1 MPMSSS
7 EYVTLCYDNYP
18 DQREFVFSM
27 KGRPFAMLSTQKLPV
42 PTTSLIDFNLVSE
55 LGLKM
60 SDLQC
65 SKFSYGGQ
73 KFRVLGKISQTVQT
87 ITNGMIS
94 GTVHMRA
101 SVVEGLRTV
110 FDSHG
115 IAGKKF
121 SELLTRKVSHTTPT
135 ASPKPSTPSSTRS
148 RGSKSPTATT
158 PSTTRSSKGPAA
170 DAPKISG
177 PSMTRSSTPSS
188 PPGFPS
194 VPQYHR
200 PDVTCTEPDV
210 PMNKPPPG
218 YVRTLQLKP
227 VKSRNKSWHQG
238 RVVEIRRE
246 GRACVEVIW
255 PDGSLYAAYCKFPW
269 LELEVNDVVLFHDR
283 DLSSDDEAQIYVVYN
298 EEEVDQLKARG
309 VEIPDLPPEMF
320 PNGYYG

>member
-1 MPMSSS
+1 MSSS

-42 PTTSLIDFNLVSE
+42 PTTSLIDFTLVSE

-121 SELLTRKVSHTTPT
+121 SELLTRKVSHISPP
-135 ASPKPSTPSSTRS
+135 ASPKPSTPRSTRS
-148 RGSKSPTATT
+148 KGSKSPTATT
-158 PSTTRSSKGPAA
+158 PSTTRSSMGPTT
-170 DAPKISG
+170 
-177 PSMTRSSTPSS
+177 PSATRSSTPSS

-194 VPQYHR
+194 VPQYYR
-200 PDVTCTEPDV
+200 PDVTEPEPDI

-218 YVRTLQLKP
+218 YERTLQLKP
-227 VKSRNKSWHQG
+227 DKSRSRSWHQG
-238 RVVEIRRE
+238 RVVKITRS
-246 GRACVEVIW
+246 GRTCVEVIW
-255 PDGSLYAAYCKFPW
+255 PRS
-269 LELEVNDVVLFHDR
+269 
-283 DLSSDDEAQIYVVYN
+283 
-298 EEEVDQLKARG
+298 
-309 VEIPDLPPEMF
+309 
-320 PNGYYG
+320 

>member
-42 PTTSLIDFNLVSE
+42 PTTSLIDFTLVSE

-121 SELLTRKVSHTTPT
+121 SELLTRKVSHTSPP
-135 ASPKPSTPSSTRS
+135 ASPKPSTPCSTPRSTRS
-148 RGSKSPTATT
+148 TGSKSKTATS
-158 PSTTRSSKGPAA
+158 PSSTRSSKGPATPEA
-170 DAPKISG
+170 SS
-177 PSMTRSSTPSS
+177 PSATRSSTPSS

-194 VPQYHR
+194 VPQYYR
-200 PDVTCTEPDV
+200 PDVTEPDV

-218 YVRTLQLKP
+218 YVRPLQLKP
-227 VKSRNKSWHQG
+227 DKSRNKSWHQG
-238 RVVEIRRE
+238 RVFKITKS
-246 GRACVEVIW
+246 GRACVDVIL
-255 PDGSLYAAYCKFPW
+255 PDGSLYAADCKYPW
-269 LELEVNDVVLFHDR
+269 LEVEVNDVVLFHDR
-283 DLSSDDEAQIYVVYN
+283 DPSSNHDAQIYVVYN
-298 EEEVDQLKARG
+298 EEEIDQLKARG